1 MPGGPGGPPGNNPG
15 AQPGP
20 GGGGPVMPGGPPP
33 GFGQPGLRPSNP
45 GAGTRGG
52 GLLKLLQAIRM
63 IQAAMI
69 ELPIGSDVHKDAS
82 KAQDMLSKHLNTGP
96 ETQGVTTA
104 GISQLLQQLAR
115 SAMAGPAQRPGAQGP
130 PGGMPPSMPLPGA

>member
-1 MPGGPGGPPGNNPG
+1 M
-15 AQPGP
+15 
-20 GGGGPVMPGGPPP
+20 
-33 GFGQPGLRPSNP
+33 P

-52 GLLKLLQAIRM
+52 GLLKLIQAIRM

-69 ELPIGSDVHKDAS
+69 ELPIGSEAHKAALKAS
-82 KAQDMLSKHLNTGP
+82 QDLSKHVNLGQ

-130 PGGMPPSMPLPGA
+130 PGQMPPSAPLPGM